1 VVIAPGPITD
11 YCPIQHA
18 VRGEAN
24 TCTQY
29 DMYAVAHVG
38 LVKIDLLGLAN
49 LTVIKNAGRIIK
61 KVYDAEFDIEKI
73 PFDDPKVFSLYSK
86 GQTIGLFQVESA
98 GMQRYFKEMK
108 PSRLEDIIAMLAL
121 YRPGPMELIPS
132 YINRKHGKEKIV
144 YLHKNLQPILEETY
158 GIGVYQEQM
167 MRIAQELAGY
177 TMAEADKLRKAI
189 GKKIKSL
196 LDEQRVKIIDGMVKN
211 GIEKK
216 TAQNIWELFPPFARY
231 GFNKSHAVSYALISY
246 KTAYLKLYYPS
257 AFMAALLTSDFG
269 NLERIAIEIT
279 ECYRMGIKI
288 IPPNVNKS
296 FVEFGVVPETKDI
309 VFSLAAIKGVG
320 VGAAEAVQEE
330 RKTNGQFLSLTN
342 FLERLP
348 KSVINRKTMEC
359 FIKSGCLDDFGER
372 NQLLS
377 AIDQILKYADN
388 LSRVSSNGQ
397 IGLFGAKPAIQAIK
411 LPSVPPV
418 ERKQK
423 LAWEKEYLG
432 LYLSDHPLNG
442 YQKVLARLATPIAS
456 LSSGMAGKKV
466 KIGGMIASCRRIITK
481 NGKAM
486 LFSGIEDNSSK
497 RVEVVVFP
505 TTLERNPN
513 IWREDN
519 VVLIEGRLDFSRGE
533 IKVICDTVEGVES
546 V

>member
-1 VVIAPGPITD
+1 
-11 YCPIQHA
+11 
-18 VRGEAN
+18 
-24 TCTQY
+24 
-29 DMYAVAHVG
+29 
-38 LVKIDLLGLAN
+38 
-49 LTVIKNAGRIIK
+49 
-61 KVYDAEFDIEKI
+61 
-73 PFDDPKVFSLYSK
+73 
-86 GQTIGLFQVESA
+86 
-98 GMQRYFKEMK
+98 
-108 PSRLEDIIAMLAL
+108 
-121 YRPGPMELIPS
+121 
-132 YINRKHGKEKIV
+132 
-144 YLHKNLQPILEETY
+144 
-158 GIGVYQEQM
+158 
-167 MRIAQELAGY
+167 
-177 TMAEADKLRKAI
+177 
-189 GKKIKSL
+189 
-196 LDEQRVKIIDGMVKN
+196 
-211 GIEKK
+211 
-216 TAQNIWELFPPFARY
+216 
-231 GFNKSHAVSYALISY
+231 
-246 KTAYLKLYYPS
+246 
-257 AFMAALLTSDFG
+257 
-269 NLERIAIEIT
+269 
-279 ECYRMGIKI
+279 
-288 IPPNVNKS
+288 
-296 FVEFGVVPETKDI
+296 
-309 VFSLAAIKGVG
+309 
-320 VGAAEAVQEE
+320 
-330 RKTNGQFLSLTN
+330 
-342 FLERLP
+342 
-348 KSVINRKTMEC
+348 MEC